1 MLKNPKYDGCQLGLV
16 SMVYSFFETKTSG
29 GSTSGGAVKI
39 KVISNQNAWFQ
50 RDIAYADL
58 KDLSR
63 RTSSDK
69 ELRDKAF
76 NIAKKFQNMMG
87 VNVDLFQ
94 WFIIFLIQKCL
105 VIALQV
111 VLLKLKLF
119 RTKN

>member
-1 MLKNPKYDGCQLGLV
+1 MD
-16 SMVYSFFETKTSG
+16 
-29 GSTSGGAVKI
+29 
-39 KVISNQNAWFQ
+39 NASFQ
-50 RDIAYADL
+50 RDIAYANL

-69 ELRDKAF
+69 ALRDKAF
-76 NIAKKFQNMMG
+76 NSAKKIQNMMG

>member
-1 MLKNPKYDGCQLGLV
+1 MD
-16 SMVYSFFETKTSG
+16 
-29 GSTSGGAVKI
+29 
-39 KVISNQNAWFQ
+39 NASFQ
-50 RDIAYADL
+50 RDIAYANL

-69 ELRDKAF
+69 AF
-76 NIAKKFQNMMG
+76 NSAKKIQNMMG

-94 WFIIFLIQKCL
+94 WFIIFLIQKSL

-119 RTKN
+119 RTKMFDFNVT

>member
-1 MLKNPKYDGCQLGLV
+1 MD
-16 SMVYSFFETKTSG
+16 
-29 GSTSGGAVKI
+29 
-39 KVISNQNAWFQ
+39 NASFQ
-50 RDIAYADL
+50 RDIAYVNL

-69 ELRDKAF
+69 ALRDKAF
-76 NIAKKFQNMMG
+76 NSAKKIQNMMG

-94 WFIIFLIQKCL
+94 WFIIFLIQKRL

-119 RTKN
+119 RTKMFDFNVT

>member
-1 MLKNPKYDGCQLGLV
+1 MD
-16 SMVYSFFETKTSG
+16 
-29 GSTSGGAVKI
+29 
-39 KVISNQNAWFQ
+39 NASFQ
-50 RDIAYADL
+50 RDIAYANL

-69 ELRDKAF
+69 ALRDKAF
-76 NIAKKFQNMMG
+76 NSAKKIQNMMG

-94 WFIIFLIQKCL
+94 WFIIFLIQKRL

-119 RTKN
+119 RTKMFDFNVT

>member
-1 MLKNPKYDGCQLGLV
+1 MD
-16 SMVYSFFETKTSG
+16 
-29 GSTSGGAVKI
+29 
-39 KVISNQNAWFQ
+39 NASFQ
-50 RDIAYADL
+50 RDIAYANL

-69 ELRDKAF
+69 AF
-76 NIAKKFQNMMG
+76 NSAKKIQNMMG

-94 WFIIFLIQKCL
+94 WFIIFLIQKRL

-119 RTKN
+119 RTKMFDFNVT

>member
-1 MLKNPKYDGCQLGLV
+1 MD
-16 SMVYSFFETKTSG
+16 
-29 GSTSGGAVKI
+29 
-39 KVISNQNAWFQ
+39 NASFQ
-50 RDIAYADL
+50 RDIAYANL

-69 ELRDKAF
+69 ALRDKAF
-76 NIAKKFQNMMG
+76 NSAKKIQNMMG

-119 RTKN
+119 RTKMFDFNVT

>member
-1 MLKNPKYDGCQLGLV
+1 MD
-16 SMVYSFFETKTSG
+16 
-29 GSTSGGAVKI
+29 
-39 KVISNQNAWFQ
+39 NASFQ
-50 RDIAYADL
+50 RDIAYVNL

-69 ELRDKAF
+69 ALRDKAF
-76 NIAKKFQNMMG
+76 NSAKKIQNMMG